1 MTGIVEP
8 MRLRELTLR
17 NRIWIAPMC
26 QYSVDAYDG
35 IPTEWHRVHYGAL
48 AAGGTGL
55 LVVEA
60 TAVVPE
66 GRITRQDTGL
76 WNEAQVEAWRGIVAF
91 AHAQGAAIGVQL
103 NHAGAKASTFA
114 GFGRDG
120 DERGSV
126 PVEQGG
132 WQTVSASDA
141 PVMGLAAP
149 RPATTAELEA
159 VAEAFVAAAR
169 RADDAGFDVVEV
181 HAAHGYLLHQL
192 LSPLSNRR
200 DDRYGG
206 DLAGRA
212 TLLLDIVRRIRAEL
226 PTVPIIVRLSA
237 TDWVEGGLTPDD
249 AATVAGWAVEAG
261 ADAVDASSGGLVLAD
276 IPVGPG
282 YQAHL
287 AERITREGVVASA
300 VGLIETAQQAE
311 EVVQRGVAA
320 VRIGRAALRDPSTPL
335 RWARELGATVD
346 WIPPQRLRA
355 Y

>member
-120 DERGSV
+120 VERGSV
-126 PVEQGG
+126 PVERGG

-169 RADDAGFDVVEV
+169 RADDAGFDVIEV

-287 AERITREGVVASA
+287 AERIAREGVVASA

>member
-1 MTGIVEP
+1 MTSIVEP

-35 IPTEWHRVHYGAL
+35 IPTDWHRVHYGAL

-76 WNEAQVEAWRGIVAF
+76 WNDAQVAAWRGIVAF

-103 NHAGAKASTFA
+103 SHAGAKASTFA

-126 PVEQGG
+126 PVERGG
-132 WQTVSASDA
+132 WQTISASDV

-149 RPATTAELEA
+149 RPASAAELGA
-159 VAEAFVAAAR
+159 VADAFVAAAH
-169 RADDAGFDVVEV
+169 RADHAGFDVVEV

-200 DDRYGG
+200 DDRFGG

-212 TLLLDIVRRIRAEL
+212 SLLLDIIRRIRADL
-226 PTVPIIVRLSA
+226 PTMPIIVRLSA
-237 TDWVEGGLTPDD
+237 TDWVEQGLTPDD

-287 AERITREGVVASA
+287 AERIAREGVAASA
-300 VGLIETAQQAE
+300 VGLIETAHQAE

>member
-1 MTGIVEP
+1 MTGVVDPI
-8 MRLRELTLR
+8 RLRDLTLR

-35 IPTEWHRVHYGAL
+35 VPTQWHGVHYGAL

-60 TAVVPE
+60 TAVLPE

-76 WNEAQVEAWRGIVAF
+76 WNETQADAWRGIVDF

-103 NHAGAKASTFA
+103 SHAGAKASTYA

-120 DERGSV
+120 DARGSV
-126 PVEQGG
+126 PVAEGG
-132 WQTVSASDA
+132 WQTISASDV
-141 PVMGLAAP
+141 PVMALAQP
-149 RPATTAELEA
+149 RAASAEELDA
-159 VAEAFVAAAR
+159 VADAFVAAAH
-169 RADDAGFDVVEV
+169 RAARAGFDVIEV

-192 LSPLSNRR
+192 LSPLTNHR
-200 DDRYGG
+200 DDRHGG
-206 DLAGRA
+206 DLAARA
-212 TLLLDIVRRIRAEL
+212 TLLLEIVRRIRAEL
-226 PTVPIIVRLSA
+226 PSMPVIVRLSA

-249 AATVAGWAVEAG
+249 AAEVAAWAVAAG

-287 AERITREGVVASA
+287 AERLAADGIIASA
-300 VGLIETAQQAE
+300 VGLIESAEQAQE
-311 EVVQRGVAA
+311 ILRRGVSA

-346 WIPPQRLRA
+346 WVPPQRLRA

>member
-1 MTGIVEP
+1 MTSIVEP

-35 IPTEWHRVHYGAL
+35 IPTDWHRVHYGAL

-76 WNEAQVEAWRGIVAF
+76 WNAAQVEAWRGIVAF

-120 DERGSV
+120 GERGSV
-126 PVEQGG
+126 PLERGG
-132 WQTVSASDA
+132 WQTVSASDV
-141 PVMGLAAP
+141 PVMGLATP

-159 VAEAFVAAAR
+159 VADAFVAAAR
-169 RADDAGFDVVEV
+169 RADDAGFDAIEV

-249 AATVAGWAVEAG
+249 AATVAAWAVAAG

-282 YQAHL
+282 YQTHL
-287 AERITREGVVASA
+287 AERIAREGVAASA

-320 VRIGRAALRDPSTPL
+320 VRIGRAALRDPNTPL

-346 WIPPQRLRA
+346 WMPPQRLRA

>member
-35 IPTEWHRVHYGAL
+35 IPTDWHRVHYGAL

-311 EVVQRGVAA
+311 EVVQRGVDA

>member
-1 MTGIVEP
+1 MTSIVDP
-8 MRLRELTLR
+8 IRLRDLEVR

-35 IPTEWHRVHYGAL
+35 RPAEWHRVHYGAL

-55 LVVEA
+55 LVVES

-76 WNEAQVEAWRGIVAF
+76 WDDDHVEAWRPIVDF

-103 NHAGAKASTFA
+103 NHAGAKSSTYA

-120 DERGSV
+120 SARGSV
-126 PVEQGG
+126 PVDAGG
-132 WQTVSASDA
+132 WQTASASD
-141 PVMGLAAP
+141 VQILGLAQP
-149 RPATTAELEA
+149 RAATTAELDA
-159 VAEAFVAAAR
+159 IAHAFVAAAH
-169 RADDAGFDVVEV
+169 RATEAGFDVVEV

-192 LSPLSNRR
+192 LSPLTNRR

-212 TLLLDIVRRIRAEL
+212 TLLLDVVRRIRAEL
-226 PTVPIIVRLSA
+226 PSLPIIVRLSA
-237 TDWVEGGLTPDD
+237 TDWTEGGVTPDD
-249 AATVAGWAVEAG
+249 AARVARWSIEAG
-261 ADAVDASSGGLVLAD
+261 ADLVDASSGGLVLAD

-282 YQAHL
+282 YQVHL
-287 AERITREGVVASA
+287 AERIAAEGVATSA
-300 VGLIETAQQAE
+300 VGLVTSAAHADEIVAS
-311 EVVQRGVAA
+311 GIAA
-320 VRIGRAALRDPSTPL
+320 VRIGREALRDPSTPI
-335 RWARELGATVD
+335 RWARELGGDVD
-346 WIPPQRLRA
+346 WVPPQRLRA

>member
-287 AERITREGVVASA
+287 AERIAREGVVASA